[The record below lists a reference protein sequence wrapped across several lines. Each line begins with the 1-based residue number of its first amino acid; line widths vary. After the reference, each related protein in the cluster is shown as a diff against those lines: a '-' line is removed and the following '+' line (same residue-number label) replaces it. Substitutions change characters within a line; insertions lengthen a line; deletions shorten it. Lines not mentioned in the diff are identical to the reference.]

1 MKNKLKHYKNQ
12 TNLEIMLGTETSPQH
27 RTRMLNGELPQG
39 EEGGGSSS
47 NGDSAVGGSR
57 CAICLSLCPW

>member
-27 RTRMLNGELPQG
+27 KNAKWTATT
-39 EEGGGSSS
+39 GGG
-47 NGDSAVGGSR
+47 GR
-57 CAICLSLCPW
+57 W